1 MTKVYV
7 NYVKLKKETEP
18 RIFATTRKNLA
29 DEYKEQ
35 YVELNER
42 RPGTVVA
49 NKIRTI
55 VFWLS
60 ETKK

>member
-1 MTKVYV
+1 MAKVYV

-55 VFWLS
+55 VF
-60 ETKK
+60 